1 MNTNQKVVLVSA
13 IVAKATDL
21 VAKLNSFANHP
32 SVNQARSEHV
42 VGMANR
48 IQAKIVD
55 RPVAEVPSVIA
66 IQLVIDDIATT
77 TPFTHDANSLN
88 TLITNV
94 AKRQGVR
101 L

>member
-1 MNTNQKVVLVSA
+1 MNTTQKVILVEA
-13 IVAKATDL
+13 IRTKATEL

-32 SVNQARSEHV
+32 SVTPTRSERV

-48 IQAKIVD
+48 IQAKIID
-55 RPVAEVPSVIA
+55 RPVAVVPSVIA
-66 IQLVIDDIATT
+66 IQLVIDDVATT
-77 TPFTHDANSLN
+77 TPFIHDANSLN

>member
-1 MNTNQKVVLVSA
+1 MNTNQKVILVEA
-13 IVAKATDL
+13 IRTKATEL

-32 SVNQARSEHV
+32 SVPHTRSEQV
-42 VGMANR
+42 AGMANR
-48 IQAKIVD
+48 IQTKIID

-88 TLITNV
+88 TLIANV

-101 L
+101 I